1 MKSLRNTVIL
11 VVALAL
17 IAGPAQARQSQP
29 GKDTP
34 AGKRALEFVEL
45 INSGNRE
52 AIQAYIKGT
61 FAPAF
66 LNGFSMEDH
75 AGFID
80 QIRDETRGVEFH
92 SFQESTPT
100 QAVVLLKSKLT
111 GGWKALAVRV
121 ESDPPHRIAGIG
133 LRPPQP
139 PAGPGPARKLSDP
152 EIVKELEAFVQKIA
166 DADVF
171 SGSVL
176 LAHDGQPLF
185 KKAYGLASKEFNVP
199 NRIDTKFNLGSMNK
213 MFTAVSIAQLVERGK
228 LSFDDPLSKF
238 LPEFPSKEAA
248 DKIKIKHLLT
258 HTSGLG
264 SYFNRTFMDS
274 SRALY
279 RTVDDM
285 MKLAKD
291 EKPAFE
297 PGTRWSYSNTG
308 FLVLGAVIEKVTGQ
322 SYYDYVRENIYK
334 PAGMINS
341 DCYELDLVTPN
352 LALGYEKEH
361 TENGVR
367 FRNNLFQHVIR
378 GGPAG
383 GGYSTVEDLL
393 KFAVALRSN
402 KLVSAEYTKLLIT
415 PKPELNSPRYGYGFG
430 IDTEQGTA
438 GHSGGFPGISS
449 DLTIF
454 LNSGYTAVVMSNY
467 GSGSRPVVERIREL
481 VRSAKSPM
489 SAGGN

>member
-1 MKSLRNTVIL
+1 MKRLIYMVAITLMLGL
-11 VVALAL
+11 V
-17 IAGPAQARQSQP
+17 PAPTSARQSQAANE
-29 GKDTP
+29 TP
-34 AGKRALEFVEL
+34 AAKRALEFVNL
-45 INSGNRE
+45 INSDSRE
-52 AIQAYIKGT
+52 AAEAYIKGT
-61 FAPAF
+61 FAPEF
-66 LNGFSMEDH
+66 LNGFSMDDH
-75 AGFID
+75 LGFID
-80 QIRDETRGVEFH
+80 QFRDETRGVEFH
-92 SFQESTPT
+92 SIQESSANRVT
-100 QAVVLLKSKLT
+100 VLLKARLT
-111 GGWKALAVRV
+111 GGWKALAVEV
-121 ESDPPHRIAGIG
+121 EADPPHRIKGIG
-133 LRPPQP
+133 RRPPKP
-139 PAGPGPARKLSDP
+139 PADAAPTRKLNDG
-152 EIVKELEAFVQKIA
+152 EIVKELEAFAQKLA

-176 LAHDGQPLF
+176 LARDGQPLF

-199 NRIDTKFNLGSMNK
+199 NRVDTKFNLGSMNK
-213 MFTAVSIAQLVERGK
+213 MFTAVAIAQLAERGK

-238 LPEFPSKEAA
+238 LPDFPSKEAA

-264 SYFNRTFMDS
+264 SYFNRKFMES

-279 RTVDDM
+279 RSVDDM

-297 PGTRWSYSNTG
+297 PGARWSYSNTG

-322 SYYDYVRENIYK
+322 SYYDYIRENIYK

-361 TENGVR
+361 MSSGVR
-367 FRNNLFQHVIR
+367 YRNNLFQHVIR

-383 GGYSTVEDLL
+383 GGYSTAEDLL
-393 KFAVALRSN
+393 RFSVALRSN
-402 KLVSAEYTKLLIT
+402 KLVGPEYTKLLMS

-430 IDTEQGTA
+430 IDSELGTA

-449 DLTIF
+449 DLTMF
-454 LNSGYTAVVMSNY
+454 LNSGYTVVVMSNY
-467 GSGSRPVVERIREL
+467 GSGAPPVVDKIREL
-481 VRSAKSPM
+481 LRAAQS
-489 SAGGN
+489 GNQPQ